1 VVDTHVQRITHRLDL
16 TKNEDPVKIEQDL
29 IKILPQSRWILFS
42 HQVIHF
48 GRGICVARKPKC
60 GECPLDPLCY
70 ARDKALA

>member
-1 VVDTHVQRITHRLDL
+1 
-16 TKNEDPVKIEQDL
+16 VKIEQDL
-29 IKILPQSRWILFS
+29 IKLLPQNHWIQFS

-70 ARDKALA
+70 AADKVLA